1 MKIMIN
7 RPRKLL
13 MLAIIAACV
22 LPAAAA
28 QAHCCRSTYAEPQPL
43 YHYHAT
49 HHPYYVVHQEP
60 VYDVK
65 LTQNVFAPQYRLRRY
80 PYARC
85 IDGCASSAPVVV
97 DRRVVVEGGNALPA
111 GGDERTIGADAE
123 VTILGPDRMNIRLFR
138 KGSGKIINVP
148 AD

>member
-1 MKIMIN
+1 MIN

-13 MLAIIAACV
+13 MLAVIAAGL

-28 QAHCCRSTYAEPQPL
+28 QAHCCRSYAEPQP
-43 YHYHAT
+43 YY
-49 HHPYYVVHQEP
+49 PYVVQQEP
-60 VYDVK
+60 AYDVE
-65 LTQNVFAPQYRLRRY
+65 LTQNVFAPPYRLRRY
-80 PYARC
+80 PYAHC
-85 IDGCASSAPVVV
+85 LGGCGSRAPVAIE
-97 DRRVVVEGGNALPA
+97 RRAIVEGGNALPA
-111 GGDERTIGADAE
+111 GGDARAIRADAE